1 MGKEQDNGQKE
12 LGVAKSSRECYSMV
26 RKEKPTANGMTWV
39 KGGSQTCWA
48 VIDATY
54 LWSKGCK
61 EKIACQTCIFGSK

>member
-1 MGKEQDNGQKE
+1 MGKDNSNGQEE
-12 LGVAKSSRECYSMV
+12 LEIAHNPRECYSLV
-26 RKEKPTANGMTWV
+26 RKAHPTANGMTWV

-61 EKIACQTCIFGSK
+61 KKIACQTCIFGSK